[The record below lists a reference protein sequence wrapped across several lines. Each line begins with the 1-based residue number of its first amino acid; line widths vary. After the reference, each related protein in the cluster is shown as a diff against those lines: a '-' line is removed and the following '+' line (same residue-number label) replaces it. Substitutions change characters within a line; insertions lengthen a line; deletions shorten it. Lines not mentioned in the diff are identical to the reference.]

1 MLAPGDTVRPP
12 SSGSVGPEARVRDD
26 REAGGRAEGGGREEP
41 RRGDQLPQ
49 EDQPAAQG
57 AARGN
62 HLPEEVEILHLIATR

>member
-1 MLAPGDTVRPP
+1 MYLKELNSYQPGIPVTPFP
-12 SSGSVGPEARVRDD
+12 AGSIGPEARVRDD
-26 REAGGRAEGGGREEP
+26 REARGGAEGGGREEP

-62 HLPEEVEILHLIATR
+62 HLTEEVDA

>member
-1 MLAPGDTVRPP
+1 M
-12 SSGSVGPEARVRDD
+12 RDD
-26 REAGGRAEGGGREEP
+26 REARGGAEGGGREEP

-62 HLPEEVEILHLIATR
+62 HLAEEVDRADHGKNCVSGCVNSQPRTEPWITQTRAK